1 MPRVF
6 QHFVK
11 DIFAIIINTMIEL
24 KSVYH
29 KIILEE
35 GHDRNPRTKCE
46 PTTNS
51 VERKRW
57 VMVRERNL
65 NANGDRMSC
74 HLSLTSTSQPINST
88 PNNESKEKSEPSNFP
103 DLEHTK

>member
-1 MPRVF
+1 MIFLITPGILNDSRFECEKKVYMPRVF

-51 VERKRW
+51 VERKR
-57 VMVRERNL
+57 
-65 NANGDRMSC
+65 
-74 HLSLTSTSQPINST
+74 
-88 PNNESKEKSEPSNFP
+88 
-103 DLEHTK
+103 